1 MGQRAIRDGLTRGE
15 RLMNCGNQELEYLN
29 VNKKY
34 QPHKDTSHSTFD
46 KSSSKKKKKIA
57 DMVCNGRKYFLLL
70 KYFVEFLFYR
80 IHL

>member
-1 MGQRAIRDGLTRGE
+1 MRDGLTRGE
-15 RLMNCGNQELEYLN
+15 RLMNCRNQELEYLN

-34 QPHKDTSHSTFD
+34 QPHKDTARLT
-46 KSSSKKKKKIA
+46 KAAKKKKIA